1 MTQFNYKIANA
12 KNRALVCYCNTDNG
26 DTMKRVIKDVFN
38 SQSIDIEPFI
48 DGGGSII
55 WSDSNV
61 VILYYGDPQTNLNIA
76 LSYNDVIKRLK
87 VGGEFTNVSIGIFL
101 YDQPVPTP
109 EPEITPDDDTTLE
122 EEIESEPAHSLTE
135 LVCNALNQEFG
146 GVFGASAFVIP
157 DTETAFT
164 LGVE

>member
-12 KNRALVCYCNTDNG
+12 KNRTLICYCNTDNG

-48 DGGGSII
+48 DGGGETT
-55 WSDSNV
+55 WTVSNV
-61 VILYYGDPQTNLNIA
+61 FVCNYVDPQTNLNIA

-101 YDQPVPTP
+101 YDQPPTQ

-122 EEIESEPAHSLTE
+122 EDIEPEPAPSITE
-135 LVCNALNQEFG
+135 LVCNALNQEFVG
-146 GVFGASAFVIP
+146 IYGASAFVIP
-157 DTETAFT
+157 ETETTFT
-164 LGVE
+164 LEVE